1 MRLSLAIKLYL
12 PMFFLVTIV
21 AIATLNMS
29 NISNI
34 VGKELKS
41 ANLKEEQLEKDVKFI
56 QTTLMNM
63 NSLVTEH
70 ILDNSFS
77 EKDIKELNKSFSQIK
92 SKIDNMKKSVYF
104 QTKERKEILK
114 NLEAR
119 VNGYFYILKD
129 LPADFKDSYEDG
141 AYSMLSLVSINK
153 KLNLELSK
161 LKQITKEILS
171 KKVFKMV
178 NENIDKYI
186 VLLFIGVFILFLTT
200 YYLDKQILKSLEKL
214 KELNHSFLHF
224 VQQKVD
230 SVKKVDLNDIAND
243 DIGDVIKDVSNTVE
257 YVEEIIKEDRELKK
271 EIEDTQREIIFTMGA
286 IGESRSK
293 ETGNHVKR
301 VAEYSYLLAKL
312 YGLSEEEA
320 TLIKEASPMHDI
332 GKVAIP
338 DSILKKPGKL
348 TDEEFSIMQTHAKLG
363 YEMLK
368 YSKRPILQAAAI
380 IAYQHHE
387 KYNGKGYPQ
396 GLKGDEIHIYGAITA
411 IADVFDALGS
421 DRVYKK
427 AWDDE
432 RIINLFIEETGEH
445 FHPVLANL
453 FLANFEKFVEI
464 REQFKDK
471 FEDKE
476 EKELVA

>member
-1 MRLSLAIKLYL
+1 
-12 PMFFLVTIV
+12 
-21 AIATLNMS
+21 
-29 NISNI
+29 
-34 VGKELKS
+34 
-41 ANLKEEQLEKDVKFI
+41 
-56 QTTLMNM
+56 
-63 NSLVTEH
+63 
-70 ILDNSFS
+70 
-77 EKDIKELNKSFSQIK
+77 
-92 SKIDNMKKSVYF
+92 
-104 QTKERKEILK
+104 
-114 NLEAR
+114 
-119 VNGYFYILKD
+119 
-129 LPADFKDSYEDG
+129 
-141 AYSMLSLVSINK
+141 
-153 KLNLELSK
+153 
-161 LKQITKEILS
+161 
-171 KKVFKMV
+171 
-178 NENIDKYI
+178 
-186 VLLFIGVFILFLTT
+186 
-200 YYLDKQILKSLEKL
+200 
-214 KELNHSFLHF
+214 
-224 VQQKVD
+224 
-230 SVKKVDLNDIAND
+230 
-243 DIGDVIKDVSNTVE
+243 
-257 YVEEIIKEDRELKK
+257 
-271 EIEDTQREIIFTMGA
+271 MGA

-348 TDEEFSIMQTHAKLG
+348 TDEEFSIMQNHAKLG

-368 YSKRPILQAAAI
+368 HSKRAIIKAAAI

-445 FHPVLANL
+445 FHPILANL

-464 REQFKDK
+464 REKFKDVY
-471 FEDKE
+471 EEVEIKE
-476 EKELVA
+476 AI